1 MISKEWRIGL
11 FVTNTII
18 EKAKETL
25 SKFSFIFQHLRS
37 GTEKSI
43 KLAPFKLRFSKMSKS
58 RSGGSKGSRS
68 NSTESEDS
76 SQQRLINSPIL
87 STSDT
92 LGSNGNSFVFKNEST
107 VPSSPPPSYQHVLEE
122 VLYFLFKLYCIHLFL
137 FILSIEKIKFL

>member
-1 MISKEWRIGL
+1 MTNRLIRHKYNHEKGKRSTIKI
-11 FVTNTII
+11 FV
-18 EKAKETL
+18 
-25 SKFSFIFQHLRS
+25 IFQHWRS
-37 GTEKSI
+37 GTRKSI

-92 LGSNGNSFVFKNEST
+92 LGSSGNSFVFRNEST

-122 VLYFLFKLYCIHLFL
+122 VLYFFFQTLLYPPFPFHP
-137 FILSIEKIKFL
+137 